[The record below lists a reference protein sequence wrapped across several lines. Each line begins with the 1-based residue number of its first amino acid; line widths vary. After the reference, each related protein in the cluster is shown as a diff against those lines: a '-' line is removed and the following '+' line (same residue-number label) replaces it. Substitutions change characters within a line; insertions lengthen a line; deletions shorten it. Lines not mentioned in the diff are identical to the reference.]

1 MFSCPESGTLE
12 RVSSQLVNS
21 SPCKL
26 PQRHTTDDHRH
37 HRTTRYGARMDE
49 TYPQDLISNV
59 AASTGLPEAT
69 ASRVVADV
77 AAYFGETVDGFVRR
91 RHAELQGKSN
101 KRNDDIWP
109 QLAAELQ
116 GRRFRAEELS
126 ERQLRRIVYG

>member
-1 MFSCPESGTLE
+1 
-12 RVSSQLVNS
+12 
-21 SPCKL
+21 
-26 PQRHTTDDHRH
+26 
-37 HRTTRYGARMDE
+37 MDE

-77 AAYFGETVDGFVRR
+77 AAYFGETVEQYVTR

-109 QLAAELQ
+109 QLAAELKA
-116 GRRFRAEELS
+116 RRFRAADLT
-126 ERQLRRIVYG
+126 ERQLRRIIYG

>member
-1 MFSCPESGTLE
+1 MQAGSGAHSGTGSAP
-12 RVSSQLVNS
+12 RSG
-21 SPCKL
+21 
-26 PQRHTTDDHRH
+26 
-37 HRTTRYGARMDE
+37 TTRYGAPMNE

-77 AAYFGETVDGFVRR
+77 AAYFSETVDQFVKR
-91 RHAELQGKSN
+91 RHAELQDKGN

-109 QLAAELQ
+109 QLEAELAS
-116 GRRFRAEELS
+116 RRFRAESLS

>member
-1 MFSCPESGTLE
+1 
-12 RVSSQLVNS
+12 
-21 SPCKL
+21 
-26 PQRHTTDDHRH
+26 
-37 HRTTRYGARMDE
+37 MDE

-77 AAYFGETVDGFVRR
+77 AAYFSETVEQFVKR
-91 RHAELQGKSN
+91 RHAELQGKGN

-109 QLAAELQ
+109 QLGAELA
-116 GRRFRAEELS
+116 GRRFRAESLS

>member
-1 MFSCPESGTLE
+1 M
-12 RVSSQLVNS
+12 N
-21 SPCKL
+21 
-26 PQRHTTDDHRH
+26 
-37 HRTTRYGARMDE
+37 E

-77 AAYFGETVDGFVRR
+77 AAYFSETVDQFVRR
-91 RHAELQGKSN
+91 RHAELQDKGN

-109 QLAAELQ
+109 QLGAELTS
-116 GRRFRAEELS
+116 RRFSAENLS

>member
-1 MFSCPESGTLE
+1 M
-12 RVSSQLVNS
+12 
-21 SPCKL
+21 
-26 PQRHTTDDHRH
+26 DD
-37 HRTTRYGARMDE
+37 

-77 AAYFGETVDGFVRR
+77 AAYFSETVDQFVKR
-91 RHAELQGKSN
+91 RHAELQDKAN

-109 QLAAELQ
+109 QLEAELAS
-116 GRRFRAEELS
+116 RRFRAESLS

>member
-1 MFSCPESGTLE
+1 
-12 RVSSQLVNS
+12 
-21 SPCKL
+21 
-26 PQRHTTDDHRH
+26 
-37 HRTTRYGARMDE
+37 MDE

-77 AAYFGETVDGFVRR
+77 AAYFSETVDQFVKR
-91 RHAELQGKSN
+91 RHAELQGKGN

-109 QLAAELQ
+109 QLGAELA
-116 GRRFRAEELS
+116 GRRFRAENLS

>member
-1 MFSCPESGTLE
+1 
-12 RVSSQLVNS
+12 
-21 SPCKL
+21 
-26 PQRHTTDDHRH
+26 
-37 HRTTRYGARMDE
+37 MDE

-77 AAYFGETVDGFVRR
+77 AAYYGETVDEFVKR
-91 RHAELQGKSN
+91 RHAELQGVSN

-109 QLAAELQ
+109 QLAVELKA
-116 GRRFRAEELS
+116 RRFRAEDVT